1 MSLKE
6 SNEITVKIKGKIEHL
21 YSTLKEQNYKIV
33 DRFHMDDTYFIPK
46 DINLS
51 SMTEREILAKAI
63 LIRKITRENS
73 VKITKC
79 ITFKIKEFDNN
90 GDILRQEAINCD
102 VVSIEDAKRL
112 LSAVGYLEI
121 MNIKENDIV
130 YKKGEVSFAIKD
142 IENGDNLIEIETE
155 DKDGL
160 RTIEELKETINKL
173 NIPIEKDNYF
183 VKKAEIELSR
193 ILKRQD

>member
-6 SNEITVKIKGKIEHL
+6 SNEITVKIKGKIEDL
-21 YSTLKEQNYKIV
+21 YSTLEEQNYTIKEK
-33 DRFHMDDTYFIPK
+33 FNMDDSYFVPK
-46 DINLS
+46 DLKLDE
-51 SMTEREILAKAI
+51 MTEREILAKAI
-63 LIRKITRENS
+63 LIRKITRENGI
-73 VKITKC
+73 KITKC
-79 ITFKIKEFDNN
+79 ITFKIKEFNSN

-112 LSAVGYLEI
+112 LSAIGYFEI

-155 DKDGL
+155 DKDGF

-183 VKKAEIELSR
+183 VKKAEIELR
-193 ILKRQD
+193 KILKRQD